1 MLKRQKIQLLKRPV
15 AAKATRASQPLE
27 TANNEQHTK
36 KYKIRWMLPRDLAEV
51 LEIERQSFEYSW
63 TKEDFSDCLKR
74 RNCVGMVATDND
86 QIIGF
91 MIYEL
96 SKKRIELLN
105 FGVSPAYRRR
115 RVGTQMSQKLIS
127 KLARPGRSRIT
138 FPVRERNLEA
148 QLFFR
153 SLGFRA
159 VSILHKFYEN
169 TEEDAYLMQYQ
180 VPPRWTKH
188 IRRLVA
194 ESAE

>member
-1 MLKRQKIQLLKRPV
+1 
-15 AAKATRASQPLE
+15 
-27 TANNEQHTK
+27 
-36 KYKIRWMLPRDLAEV
+36 
-51 LEIERQSFEYSW
+51 
-63 TKEDFSDCLKR
+63 
-74 RNCVGMVATDND
+74 
-86 QIIGF
+86 
-91 MIYEL
+91 
-96 SKKRIELLN
+96 
-105 FGVSPAYRRR
+105 RRR

-188 IRRLVA
+188 VRRLVA